1 VTGCRLAIILSRVF
15 DRADRTVVLGD
26 GPPRDLTIVGGEKL
40 MPRARCVVSREAI
53 AAAFAK
59 AREQADRPFVSPK
72 QLGQI
77 IGVSRKTVYAWIA
90 KGRLDGSF
98 RKRGKHLLIWR
109 DKAIDLVLNGPEWSD

>member
-1 VTGCRLAIILSRVF
+1 
-15 DRADRTVVLGD
+15 
-26 GPPRDLTIVGGEKL
+26 
-40 MPRARCVVSREAI
+40 VSREHI

-72 QLGQI
+72 QLGDI
-77 IGVSRKTVYAWIA
+77 VGVSRKTIYGWIA